1 MEGMKRLELYQID
14 TKFLKESLETSL
26 VTAIMREV
34 NLQRNYEQFSFESV
48 ANLVNNLMNHGIEAF
63 TSYNYIPNINPDS
76 VEIYGIY
83 PFRNK
88 DHTFQITGDE
98 AFIMINRSDFI
109 RQMCA

>member
-1 MEGMKRLELYQID
+1 MKRLELYQID

-26 VTAIMREV
+26 LTAIMRET
-34 NLQRNYEQFSFESV
+34 NLQRNYEQFSFESL

-63 TSYNYIPNINPDS
+63 TPYKTPSINPDS
-76 VEIYGIY
+76 VEMYGIY

-98 AFIMINRSDFI
+98 VFYLIHQYQDKQVSFFPLL
-109 RQMCA
+109 

>member
-1 MEGMKRLELYQID
+1 MKRLELYQID

-34 NLQRNYEQFSFESV
+34 NLQRNYEQFSFESL
-48 ANLVNNLMNHGIEAF
+48 ANLVNNLMHAIEVF
-63 TSYNYIPNINPDS
+63 TTHNETPSINPNS